1 MERTNGFHS
10 GYRAKS
16 MSTLQTR
23 SADTG
28 ISIDVAIACRIY
40 GRSTQPS
47 DLHSWHRIFPVP
59 CLILPVP
66 SHRVQSMLAL
76 DRTGSST
83 TSSGYLSAPAT
94 RNIVRNGSD
103 AGEAEPSSTPSRMSP
118 CSVSSAQANHPS
130 ASGSALYLRAAC
142 ANASPPSPFETRS
155 MSARIITVMESCTG
169 ASDISLT
176 SNPVEYQVAALRS
189 NDAAQCRQTNITAD
203 ITVGPTKK

>member
-28 ISIDVAIACRIY
+28 ISTDVAIACRIY

-66 SHRVQSMLAL
+66 SHRTQSMLAL
-76 DRTGSST
+76 DRTGKPPL
-83 TSSGYLSAPAT
+83 GQWKRAVLARRLRERLAALA
-94 RNIVRNGSD
+94 VRNALD
-103 AGEAEPSSTPSRMSP
+103 ERT
-118 CSVSSAQANHPS
+118 NHHCH
-130 ASGSALYLRAAC
+130 GVLHGR
-142 ANASPPSPFETRS
+142 
-155 MSARIITVMESCTG
+155 V
-169 ASDISLT
+169 
-176 SNPVEYQVAALRS
+176 
-189 NDAAQCRQTNITAD
+189 
-203 ITVGPTKK
+203 